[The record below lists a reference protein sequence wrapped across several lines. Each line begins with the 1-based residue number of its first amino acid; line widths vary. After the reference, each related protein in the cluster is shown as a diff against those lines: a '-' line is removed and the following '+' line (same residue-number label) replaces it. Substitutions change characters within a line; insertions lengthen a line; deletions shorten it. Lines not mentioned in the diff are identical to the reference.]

1 MDDRELL
8 WEAIAAMEHSYSPYS
23 GHPVGAALLAR
34 SGRVFRGANVENSVN
49 GLSICAEQVA
59 VAKAVSEGERE
70 FTKIAVA
77 CEGPGYCRP
86 CGACR
91 QVLLEFAPQIR
102 VIMGNSRGEFEV
114 QSLTELLPSP
124 FAKPEL
130 KLKRSDPG

>member
-8 WEAIAAMEHSYSPYS
+8 QEAIEAMGDAYSPYS

-34 SGRVFRGANVENSVN
+34 SGKIYRGVNVENAVN

-59 VAKAVSEGERE
+59 VAKAVSEGERK
-70 FTKIAVA
+70 FIKIAVA

-91 QVLLEFAPQIR
+91 QVLFEFAPEIE
-102 VIMGNSRGEFEV
+102 VITGNVQGEFEV
-114 QSLTELLPSP
+114 QSLTELLPLP
-124 FAKPEL
+124 FAKPG
-130 KLKRSDPG
+130 LKRSARG